1 MVFSDFFG
9 RKNDCWEFLSTKDRH
24 VATGLEGVGF
34 NKLGVEIFRRIC
46 GNSGAELLVSSKLR
60 EIGAKDTLGG
70 RRVDLVVKHGGKVIK
85 ILSCLN
91 GNRILWRGLELF
103 LIFHNRAGGNENE
116 EDQAWNNPPSHFDIV
131 AAINLRRFLEM
142 VFGTTRAKPDQH
154 INEHC
159 NDDSKNAKA
168 HEEHEVSRLEEK
180 LGRTRERLEYVRN
193 SMNLRDRGSF
203 WFGSEGTSSTDEQ
216 QKYSGRSASELS

>member
-60 EIGAKDTLGG
+60 EIGAKDTLGW

-91 GNRILWRGLELF
+91 GNRILWHGVILDF
-103 LIFHNRAGGNENE
+103 LDRAGGNEDDNE
-116 EDQAWNNPPSHFDIV
+116 DDQTRNNRPSHFDIV

-159 NDDSKNAKA
+159 HDDSKNAKA

-180 LGRTRERLEYVRN
+180 LGSTRERLEYVRN

-203 WFGSEGTSSTDEQ
+203 RFGSEGTSSTDEQ
-216 QKYSGRSASELS
+216 QKYSGRSAGELS